1 VRDFDMQAPNCS
13 AADCWHSVAEL
24 LHMRTVL
31 LMFAIVHRPPEA
43 TSGQGAVSAPAASS
57 ESHAYVFQY
66 QEVQVTL
73 KLAALNALN
82 IAVDVQQQTA
92 SGGNANTEQ
101 AGKAQPAW
109 QHLQSLTLSCPLEH
123 RLQAQGDAAQGLS
136 GTTGAHAPPVWS
148 ALEVFAGLHIV
159 AEPQLPSDL
168 TALFYPSQLAAAQP
182 QLMLDGLAYTTVG
195 HNALMSAVAPSA
207 IAQASLQR
215 VPQAALKH
223 TAPPYR
229 ALLRMAGQLH
239 SVASAAARYV
249 EFACGVELRACGI
262 ALLHFDLRS
271 QQGDLLLHNERSAP
285 PGQAK
290 SLAMPREVPQ
300 YSAFMQTLLSGKAPL
315 AWRVQDAG
323 AVVPAEA
330 EGGGTV
336 VVWQRDLGQVVHEV
350 LRYLDTQLSV

>member
-1 VRDFDMQAPNCS
+1 M
-13 AADCWHSVAEL
+13 
-24 LHMRTVL
+24 
-31 LMFAIVHRPPEA
+31 
-43 TSGQGAVSAPAASS
+43 
-57 ESHAYVFQY
+57 
-66 QEVQVTL
+66 
-73 KLAALNALN
+73 
-82 IAVDVQQQTA
+82 
-92 SGGNANTEQ
+92 
-101 AGKAQPAW
+101 
-109 QHLQSLTLSCPLEH
+109 QSLTLSFPLEH

-195 HNALMSAVAPSA
+195 HNALMNAVAPSA
-207 IAQASLQR
+207 IAQVSLQR

-239 SVASAAARYV
+239 SDAGAAARYA

-271 QQGDLLLHNERSAP
+271 QQGDLLLYNERGAP
-285 PGQAK
+285 AAQAK
-290 SLAMPREVPQ
+290 PLAMPREVPQ
-300 YSAFMQTLLSGKAPL
+300 YGALMQTLLSSKAPL

-323 AVVPAEA
+323 AFVPAEA
-330 EGGGTV
+330 DGGGTV
-336 VVWQRDLGQVVHEV
+336 VVWQRDLDQVVHRI
-350 LRYLDTQLSV
+350 LRYLDTQLSM